1 MVSPVRAA
9 QAAVSR
15 LGSTQELPGFAATV
29 GALLLAV
36 VCAACGL
43 EIGAL
48 VLIAVS
54 LAGELAFERRTS
66 AASLLLTQAAFGIPM
81 RFALRL
87 VVGLVVGGRIDS
99 PGAWR
104 TLAAVGVLQ
113 ALVLCARALHDTY
126 REVGPL
132 KPMRVRNI
140 PGSPRIHDAPPRRV
154 VEVVTGQALVLAPA
168 LVGAPWWLILV
179 LGLVGVVLV
188 AYASLPDMRAS
199 WRMRNQKRA
208 TGYTGPLRQVQDF
221 LDEYRPEVIV
231 HLSGPDTAAYQIN
244 TWLEALESLDRRVFI
259 VLRDPPLFTKMAT
272 TSIPSLE
279 LRDPGELLM
288 LDFGSA
294 RIALYP
300 SNTGNNIHLL
310 RLPTLMSAFIGHGD
324 SDKSASNNPFSRAY
338 DELWV
343 AGVAGAD
350 RYRRSGLGIHEGQ
363 YRFVGRPQVHAVSR
377 EPRLGDEEIPTVLY
391 APTWE
396 GVNHEQEYSSVSAV
410 GVRIV
415 EALLAADP
423 PVRVVFKAHPFTG
436 QRDAKYRFVLARIA
450 GILDDAAARTG
461 IDHRVVKGG
470 SINEWFN
477 RASACV
483 TDISSVVSDFLASE
497 KPYAVFNHADLDD
510 EAFRAEFPSTGAGTT
525 IGRDGRG
532 IAEFIDIVTRAAPD
546 ERADQRATLATYLLG
561 PLEHRSLES
570 FQAAIDAMIARSDA
584 DRATYR
590 DGSPTS
596 EMPVTDES
604 SLL

>member
-1 MVSPVRAA
+1 MLSPVRAA
-9 QAAVSR
+9 QVAASR
-15 LGSTQELPGFAATV
+15 LGRSQELPAFAATV
-29 GALLLAV
+29 GGLALAV
-36 VCAACGL
+36 VCAVAGL
-43 EIGAL
+43 EIATL
-48 VLIAVS
+48 VLLLVS
-54 LAGELAFERRTS
+54 VVGELFFEKERT
-66 AASLLLTQAAFGIPM
+66 AAGLLLRHAAFGVPM

-87 VVGLVVGGRIDS
+87 VVGLVATEHVDS
-99 PGAWR
+99 IGAWR
-104 TLAAVGVLQ
+104 ALAAVGVVE

-126 REVGPL
+126 REIGPL
-132 KPMRVRNI
+132 KPMRTRNV
-140 PGSPRIHDAPPRRV
+140 PGETRIHDAPPPRV
-154 VEVVTGQALVLAPA
+154 VEVVASQLLVLAPA
-168 LVGAPWWLILV
+168 LLGAAWWLV
-179 LGLVGVVLV
+179 LPLAAVGVAVLV
-188 AYASLPDMRAS
+188 RASVPDMLAS
-199 WRMRNQKRA
+199 WGMRQQKRA
-208 TGYTGPLRQVQDF
+208 TGFTGPLRQVQDF
-221 LDEYRPEVIV
+221 LDDYRPEVVV

-259 VLRDPPLFTKMAT
+259 VLRDPPLFGRMAAT
-272 TSIPSLE
+272 TIPTLE

-288 LDFGSA
+288 LDFSAA

-343 AGVAGAD
+343 AGEAGAD

-363 YRFVGRPQVHAVSR
+363 YRYVGRPQVHAISR
-377 EPRLGDEEIPTVLY
+377 EPALGVDDVPTVLY

-396 GVNHEQEYSSVSAV
+396 GVNLDQEYSSVSAV

-423 PVRVVFKAHPFTG
+423 PVRVVFKSHPFTG

-450 GILDDAAARTG
+450 GLIDDAAARTG

-477 RASACV
+477 RAAALV

-497 KPYAVFNHADLDD
+497 KPYAVFNHTDLDD

-532 IAEFIDIVTRAAPD
+532 ISEFIDVVTRAAPD
-546 ERADQRATLATYLLG
+546 LHAERRAELATYLLG
-561 PLEHRSLES
+561 PQQHRSLES
-570 FQAAIDAMIARSDA
+570 FQAAIDAMIARSET
-584 DRATYR
+584 DRAAYR
-590 DGSPTS
+590 DGTSTS
-596 EMPVTDES
+596 EVPVTDEAD
-604 SLL
+604 LL